1 MPPRRSF
8 RRQSAITAYK
18 KGDTVEFNLNGSNVK
33 GKLVKKSPRGSSAS
47 PIWIVAP
54 SDRRR
59 KNEEVP
65 EKALG
70 RLILGEAAPGVIKSK
85 RLGRS
90 YTRDTASSYSED
102 SFEEDRSHTNSPPS
116 TGIRRNSTRGS
127 GSGSSEENSELTK
140 KRKTVE
146 SNGTD
151 TNNRKFRKVTFQDNK
166 RTLSGVA
173 AVPKTKEKVPKRQP
187 ARVAGVGTIGTRSTR
202 NNGKLLPELPRA
214 TKTKKSI
221 KITTTKKV
229 KKNEDVKVIK
239 MLTGTLYLYRGETRR
254 AEFVRSKY

>member
-1 MPPRRSF
+1 MPSIF
-8 RRQSAITAYK
+8 VQLFQ
-18 KGDTVEFNLNGSNVK
+18 FNLNGSNVK
-33 GKLVKKSPRGSSAS
+33 GKLVKKTPRGSANS

-70 RLILGEAAPGVIKSK
+70 RLILDEADPSNIKSK

-90 YTRDTASSYSED
+90 YTRDTASSNSEE
-102 SFEEDRSHTNSPPS
+102 SLEEDGSHASSPP
-116 TGIRRNSTRGS
+116 TPGIRRKSTRGS
-127 GSGSSEENSELTK
+127 GSGSSEENSALTK
-140 KRKTVE
+140 KRKTVG
-146 SNGTD
+146 SNGTN
-151 TNNRKFRKVTFQDNK
+151 TSSPKSRKVRFQDNT
-166 RTLSGVA
+166 RTSSGVA
-173 AVPKTKEKVPKRQP
+173 AAPQTKKKIVIKRKP
-187 ARVAGVGTIGTRSTR
+187 TKGAGVGTIGTRSTR
-202 NNGKLLPELPRA
+202 SNFELLPEIPRA
-214 TKTKKSI
+214 TKTKKAI
-221 KITTTKKV
+221 KINITPKV